1 MAYFSIIIPVY
12 NRPDEVDELLASLN
26 LQTYT
31 DFEVLLI
38 EDGSSSKCDKV
49 AQRYEHFLNI
59 RYFYKE
65 NTGRSDTR
73 NYGMQKAKGEYL
85 VFFDSDCVIPPFY
98 FLKIKERLSSN
109 YTDSYGGPDKA
120 DESFTDLQ
128 KAISFSMTSFL
139 TTGGIRGAKG
149 AKMEKFVPRT
159 FNMGFSKEVY
169 ETVGGFKD
177 MFGEDIDLSLRIRDK
192 GYSCQLISDAYVYH
206 KRRVDLNSFYRQV
219 HVFGMARIS
228 IYLLHPSSMKLVHTL
243 PALFTVASFLMLLL
257 SIVST
262 PWFIAPLIAYF
273 AAILVASLLEY
284 KKLSIGFLS
293 IVTSAIQL
301 YGYGWGFIK
310 SFFSKVIFGNK
321 NREKAELNKYYNK
334 K

>member
-1 MAYFSIIIPVY
+1 MPFFSIIIPVY
-12 NRPDEVDELLASLN
+12 NRPDEVDELLESLSK
-26 LQTYT
+26 QTFH

-38 EDGSSSKCDKV
+38 EDGSSLKCDVV
-49 AQRYEHFLNI
+49 AQKYSSVLTI
-59 RYFYKE
+59 RYYYKD
-65 NTGRSDTR
+65 NSGRSETR
-73 NYGMQKAKGEYL
+73 NYGMKKAKGEYF

-98 FLKIKERLSSN
+98 FEKIKKTLSDN

-120 DESFTDLQ
+120 DKSFSNLQ
-128 KAISFSMTSFL
+128 KAISFSMTSFF
-139 TTGGIRGAKG
+139 TTGGIRGSKG

-169 ETVGGFKD
+169 KNVGGFKD

-206 KRRVDLNSFYRQV
+206 KRRVDLRSFYRQV

-228 IYLLHPSSMKLVHTL
+228 LYLLHPTSMKLVHTL
-243 PALFTVASFLMLLL
+243 PALFTIASLLMLLL
-257 SIVST
+257 SLFNIWILS
-262 PWFIAPLIAYF
+262 PLIFYF
-273 AAILVASLLEY
+273 VLILIASSLKY
-284 KKLSIGFLS
+284 KNLSIGFIS

-310 SFFSKVIFGNK
+310 SYIKKVMFRKNK
-321 NREKAELNKYYNK
+321 SVEDELNKYYNK